1 MSTHPLKGSTAIAG
15 VGQTPFY
22 RRGDSPYSERKML
35 LQAIV
40 DACDEAGVAPS
51 EIDGFATYHHD
62 KHNGTVLM
70 NELGT
75 RELRWSSM
83 VAGGGGGGIPAA
95 IGMAAAAIVS
105 GQAKIVVVYRTVAER
120 EFGRFNTGVE
130 QEHAD
135 PHYLAHGIC
144 VAAQMVGFRS
154 QAMLDRYQIP
164 PDAVEAMVLA
174 DYFHAR
180 SNPRARAYQNNVDA
194 ATYRQSRMIV
204 DPYRLYDCSRE
215 SDGAAAVIVMSAE
228 EARSR
233 GCRPVYLL
241 GIAQGAPYRGGDA
254 VENFG
259 EYSLSGFS
267 SVAKRL
273 WQQSGLT
280 PADVD
285 VVQVYENFSAA
296 GVGALMEHGF
306 FTPDNVSE
314 VMTVENLTSPNG
326 RLPVNT
332 SGGCLAEG
340 FIHGM
345 EIVVEAVRQ
354 IRGDSP
360 NPVPDARVCLVTGGP
375 ASTYVSSALFGAQ
388 SAL

>member
-1 MSTHPLKGSTAIAG
+1 MPG
-15 VGQTPFY
+15 
-22 RRGDSPYSERKML
+22 
-35 LQAIV
+35 
-40 DACDEAGVAPS
+40 

-62 KHNGTVLM
+62 KHNGTLLM

-95 IGMAAAAIVS
+95 IGMASAAIIS
-105 GQAKIVVVYRTVAER
+105 GQAEIVVVYRTIAER

-135 PHYLAHGIC
+135 PHYLAHGVS
-144 VAAQMVGFRS
+144 VAAQMVGLRS
-154 QAMLDRYQIP
+154 KLMLEKYAIP
-164 PDAVEAMVLA
+164 AEAVEALVLA

-180 SNPRARAYQNNVDA
+180 NNPRARAYGNELDPT
-194 ATYRQSRMIV
+194 TYRASRMIV

-228 EARSR
+228 AARARSR
-233 GCRPVYLL
+233 QPVYLL
-241 GIAQGAPYRGGDA
+241 GIAQGAPFRGGDA

-267 SVAKRL
+267 SVAARL
-273 WQQSGLT
+273 WQQTGLSAT
-280 PADVD
+280 DVD
-285 VVQVYENFSAA
+285 VVQVYENFSPA

-306 FTPDNVSE
+306 FDAENVAE
-314 VMTVENLTSPNG
+314 VMTLSNLTSPQG
-326 RLPVNT
+326 KLPVNT

-345 EIVVEAVRQ
+345 EVVLEGVRQ

-360 NPVPDARVCLVTGGP
+360 NPVPDAQVCLITGGP
-375 ASTYVSSALFGAQ
+375 ASTYVSSALLGTQAT
-388 SAL
+388 L